1 MEAIAPLLICL
12 VVGITDGDTLT
23 ARCMANGQTETIK
36 VRLAE
41 IDAPESGQAFG
52 KRSKQSLASLCA
64 DKAATIQTKGTD
76 RYGRTIGRVECE
88 GVDANLHQVE
98 AGMAWAYLRHLTDK
112 RITDAERAA
121 KEAKRGL
128 WADAE
133 PVSPWGWRAARRV
146 LPKPSQAVS
155 PE

>member
-1 MEAIAPLLICL
+1 MAALAQLLTCL
-12 VVGITDGDTLT
+12 VVGIADGDTLT
-23 ARCMANGQTETIK
+23 ARCQADGRTETIK

-64 DKAATIQTKGTD
+64 GKAASIQTNGTD

-88 GVDANLHQVE
+88 GVDANLRQVE

-133 PVSPWGWRAARRV
+133 PVPPWEWRAARRIQ
-146 LPKPSQAVS
+146 PNRD
-155 PE
+155 